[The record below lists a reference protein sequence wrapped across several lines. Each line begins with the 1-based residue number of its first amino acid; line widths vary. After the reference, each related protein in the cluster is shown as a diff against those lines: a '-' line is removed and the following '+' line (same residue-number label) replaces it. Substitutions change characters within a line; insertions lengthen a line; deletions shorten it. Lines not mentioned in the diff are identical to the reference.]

1 MKGVIYARYSSDNQK
16 ETSIEDQLR
25 DCQRFAEDNE
35 IEIIGVYA
43 DRAKTGRNDNRAEFQ
58 RMLMDSDR
66 RNFDVVIVW
75 KLDRFARNRYDSAI
89 NKARLKRNGV
99 RVLSAMERISDTPEG
114 VLLESLLEGIAEY
127 YSMDLRDKT
136 SRGIMGRALKCKHT
150 GGRPALGYRV
160 TPEKDYEIDEPA
172 AQIVRLIFDMYGSG
186 SSYNDILA
194 ELKKRGAKTTR
205 GTDFGT
211 NSLHDI
217 LCNERYIGVYVF
229 GRTHRSDNGR
239 NNHANDE
246 NALRIEGGIPAI
258 VTQEQWDMVQLR
270 LKQNKRT
277 GGKFKA
283 KHEYLLTGKIFCGL
297 CGGAMVGNSASRG
310 TYYECSTRKRKRTC
324 EKKANR
330 QDVIEQ
336 LVLSRTLAMLTD
348 QNIAEISVRTA
359 ALSREELASS
369 TERTAILASLSD
381 VDARI
386 HNISEAIA
394 QGIITQTTKQM
405 LHDAETERAALQQRL
420 HELER
425 MNGLDPVTEEQ
436 VTFWL
441 EHFRDMDIDDPEC
454 RRSIIDSLVNSV
466 TVYDD
471 KLIILYNSKGKQET
485 VRLDSTAFPLAAPMN
500 PNTELI
506 FISPVLFGI
515 CVQL

>member
-66 RNFDVVIVW
+66 RNFDAVIVW

-99 RVLSAMERISDTPEG
+99 HVLSAMERISDTPEG

-172 AQIVRLIFDMYGSG
+172 AQLVRLIFDMYGSG
-186 SSYNDILA
+186 SSYSDILA

-283 KHEYLLTGKIFCGL
+283 KHEYLLTGKIFCGP
-297 CGGAMVGNSASRG
+297 CGGAMVGNGASRG

-441 EHFRDMDIDDPEC
+441 EHFRDMDIDAPEC

-515 CVQL
+515 CIQL